1 MSERR
6 MFSKSV
12 TESDIFLDLPF
23 PAQALYFHLSMNAD
37 DEGFINNVKRIQRIC
52 QAEEKDLERLL
63 EKSFLI
69 KFDSG
74 IYCIK
79 HWKINNRIRPDRK
92 HSTNYPEEKALL
104 VEKANGVYSLKENG
118 AEGKE
123 IKSVEEEQENY
134 AKEIVAEAEKQSEKA
149 EEKAKANYEMTSEP
163 RKDYAEQIF
172 EVLLQH
178 KLPCCNGNLIAFTM
192 RDFKLALPPLNEL
205 HLRSEEVIQAV
216 KNYAEVIELK
226 RQGVSWWSSEQTF
239 NAFCEKKTIL
249 KFLPENFK
257 VEDFYK
263 NKSDIPRS
271 ETSDKIEL

>member
-1 MSERR
+1 
-6 MFSKSV
+6 
-12 TESDIFLDLPF
+12 
-23 PAQALYFHLSMNAD
+23 
-37 DEGFINNVKRIQRIC
+37 
-52 QAEEKDLERLL
+52 
-63 EKSFLI
+63 
-69 KFDSG
+69 
-74 IYCIK
+74 
-79 HWKINNRIRPDRK
+79 
-92 HSTNYPEEKALL
+92 
-104 VEKANGVYSLKENG
+104 
-118 AEGKE
+118 
-123 IKSVEEEQENY
+123 
-134 AKEIVAEAEKQSEKA
+134 
-149 EEKAKANYEMTSEP
+149 
-163 RKDYAEQIF
+163 
-172 EVLLQH
+172 
-178 KLPCCNGNLIAFTM
+178 M